1 MSREMKLSIRKN
13 RSEEKN
19 GIRESKEATEELATE
34 NNSVNK
40 MTTKENINNLR
51 LSKMTEDEP
60 EKELF
65 TSSPIIALLLK
76 IFFLIEGQ
84 IVRAM
89 VQFGDLYFAGI
100 ITNIYLEIVI
110 IIICS
115 SAESNIMAQI
125 YAFLSSLIFAYL
137 MRNVCTIAYWELFQ
151 LKWFKL
157 NPFESITNL
166 FNPNI
171 KKHVKKNIYYIVN
184 IIFGILFYLFIIG
197 TFTMPRNEGKFLDV
211 VVFVI
216 FVLIPFLKFVCYYCC
231 YIFIC
236 FRDMFRHDKL
246 NDIDDNCKDPFLFWL
261 QLNNLTNKGKIKVG
275 ISNESIDFK
284 YKNKKKKKNCC
295 EKLFFKAIS
304 FHFSLCSKKII
315 LHLQTLFKII
325 FAILSL
331 SYFIYSFLKKSL
343 SLSGLIFI
351 ISLYIISLIICIEF
365 STPMWI
371 INSIYRW
378 HLKIKK
384 KYERKYQMKCR
395 KLNEKFGYFKLIDM
409 IPVILSIG
417 LLFFIF
423 FTNIFFRISSWYL
436 FDNIRKIEEKGKFI
450 EGNWTKEI
458 LSEQSNFEN
467 IICNS
472 SIYGLNMLKIGS
484 LALASYTS
492 NIENTRNY
500 IEKSFFKEKIE
511 KINEM
516 RILNENSKYGVVLLI
531 TVTIPHEKP
540 LSIFAIQGSIK
551 KLDWWLDIE
560 IFCSSA
566 IFSFLNRISVTQLE
580 SLTSNIITWL
590 LTLPLRF
597 LDKLTL
603 FKKYF
608 ESLDPYISEEIKII
622 NGTNNIIFI
631 GHSLGGGLAKFF
643 GLKYHKESVSFSGPG
658 ITPLEFKL
666 KDELNYKYFKTNLI
680 DVIPDYDTIPRIETS
695 AGIRYRVL
703 CNKGFFECHGIER
716 TICQMGATCRRED
729 LTGDLCMSLFGKE
742 YYNIR
747 KLAGIKN
754 NMPEE
759 YNKSKNSII

>member
-1 MSREMKLSIRKN
+1 MKLSIRKN

>member
-1 MSREMKLSIRKN
+1 MKLSIRKN

-51 LSKMTEDEP
+51 LSKMTDDEP

-89 VQFGDLYFAGI
+89 VQFGDLYFAAI

-531 TVTIPHEKP
+531 TVIFPHEKP

>member
-1 MSREMKLSIRKN
+1 MKLAIRKN
-13 RSEEKN
+13 RSDEKN
-19 GIRESKEATEELATE
+19 DIRESKEVSEELATE

-40 MTTKENINNLR
+40 MTTKENNNNLT
-51 LSKMTEDEP
+51 LSKITEDEP
-60 EKELF
+60 ENELF

-76 IFFLIEGQ
+76 IFLLIEGQ
-84 IVRAM
+84 IIRAL
-89 VQFGDLYFAGI
+89 VQFGDLYFAAI

-115 SAESNIMAQI
+115 SAEKNILVQI
-125 YAFLSSLIFAYL
+125 YAFISSLIFAYL

-166 FNPNI
+166 FCPDI

-184 IIFGILFYLFIIG
+184 IIFGIIFYLFIVG

-216 FVLIPFLKFVCYYCC
+216 FVLIPFLKFFCYYCC
-231 YIFIC
+231 YIFIW
-236 FRDMFRHDKL
+236 FRDMFKYDKL
-246 NDIDDNCKDPFLFWL
+246 NDVDDNCKDPFLFWL
-261 QLNNLTNKGKIKVG
+261 QLNNLTNKGKIRVG
-275 ISNESIDFK
+275 ISNESINFM
-284 YKNKKKKKNCC
+284 NKKKKKNCC
-295 EKLFFKAIS
+295 EKLLFKVIS
-304 FHFSLCSKKII
+304 FHFSICKKKIVI
-315 LHLQTLFKII
+315 HLQTLFKIF
-325 FAILSL
+325 FAFLSL
-331 SYFIYSFLKKSL
+331 SYFIYSFLKKNL
-343 SLSGLIFI
+343 SLSGIIFI
-351 ISLYIISLIICIEF
+351 ISLYTISLIICIQF

-371 INSIYRW
+371 INAIYRW

-384 KYERKYQMKCR
+384 RYERKYQMKCR

-423 FTNIFFRISSWYL
+423 LTHIFFRISSWYL

-458 LSEQSNFEN
+458 LTEENNFEN

-472 SIYGLNMLKIGS
+472 TIYGLNMLKIGS
-484 LALASYTS
+484 LALASYTT
-492 NIENTRNY
+492 NIENTKNY

-511 KINEM
+511 KITEM
-516 RILNENSKYGVVLLI
+516 RIINQDSKYGLVLLI
-531 TVTIPHEKP
+531 TLKIPNEKP

-566 IFSFLNRISVTQLE
+566 IFSFLNRISATQLE
-580 SLTSNIITWL
+580 SLTSNIITFL

-608 ESLDPYISEEIKII
+608 ESLDPYISQEIKKI
-622 NGTNNIIFI
+622 NGKNNIIFI

-643 GLKYHKESVSFSGPG
+643 GLKYHKESISFSGPG

-703 CNKGFFECHGIER
+703 CNKGFFACHSMER

-742 YYNIR
+742 YFNIR

-754 NMPEE
+754 DIPKE
-759 YNKSKNSII
+759 YNKSKSSITN

>member
-1 MSREMKLSIRKN
+1 MKLAIRKN
-13 RSEEKN
+13 RSVEKN
-19 GIRESKEATEELATE
+19 EIRESKEATEELATE

-40 MTTKENINNLR
+40 MTTKDNNNKLT
-51 LSKMTEDEP
+51 LSKITEDEP
-60 EKELF
+60 ENELF
-65 TSSPIIALLLK
+65 SSSPIISLLLK
-76 IFFLIEGQ
+76 IFLLIEGQ
-84 IVRAM
+84 IIRAL
-89 VQFGDLYFAGI
+89 VQFGDLYFAAI

-115 SAESNIMAQI
+115 SAEKNVLAQI
-125 YAFLSSLIFAYL
+125 YAFISSLIFAYL

-166 FNPNI
+166 FNPDI

-216 FVLIPFLKFVCYYCC
+216 FVLIPFLKFFCYYSC
-231 YIFIC
+231 YVFIC
-236 FRDMFRHDKL
+236 FRDMCKNDKL
-246 NDIDDNCKDPFLFWL
+246 NDVDDNCKDPFLFWL
-261 QLNNLTNKGKIKVG
+261 QLNNLTNKGKIRVG
-275 ISNESIDFK
+275 ISNESINF
-284 YKNKKKKKNCC
+284 KNKNKKKNCC
-295 EKLFFKAIS
+295 EKLLFKAIS
-304 FHFSLCSKKII
+304 FHFSICSKKIVI
-315 LHLQTLFKII
+315 HLQTLFKIF

-331 SYFIYSFLKKSL
+331 SYFIYSFSKRAL
-343 SLSGLIFI
+343 SLTGLIFI
-351 ISLYIISLIICIEF
+351 VSLYIISLIICIQF

-371 INSIYRW
+371 INAIYRW

-384 KYERKYQMKCR
+384 RYERKYQMKCR

-423 FTNIFFRISSWYL
+423 LTHIFFRISSWYL
-436 FDNIRKIEEKGKFI
+436 YDNLRKIEEKGKFI
-450 EGNWTKEI
+450 EGNWTREI
-458 LSEQSNFEN
+458 LNEESNFEN

-484 LALASYTS
+484 LALASYTT
-492 NIENTRNY
+492 NIENTKNY
-500 IEKSFFKEKIE
+500 IEKTFFKEKIE
-511 KINEM
+511 NITEM
-516 RILNENSKYGVVLLI
+516 RIINEDSKYGVVLLI
-531 TVTIPHEKP
+531 TVTIPNEKP

-597 LDKLTL
+597 LEKLTL

-608 ESLDPYISEEIKII
+608 ESLDLYISQEIKKI
-622 NGTNNIIFI
+622 NGKNNIIFI

-658 ITPLEFKL
+658 ITPLEFML

-729 LTGDLCMSLFGKE
+729 LSGNLCMSLFGKE
-742 YYNIR
+742 YFNIR

-754 NMPEE
+754 NIPEE
-759 YNKSKNSII
+759 YNKTISSIN

>member
-1 MSREMKLSIRKN
+1 MKLAIRKN
-13 RSEEKN
+13 RSVEKN
-19 GIRESKEATEELATE
+19 EIRESKEATEELATE

-40 MTTKENINNLR
+40 MTTKDNNNKLT
-51 LSKMTEDEP
+51 LSKITEDEP
-60 EKELF
+60 ENELF
-65 TSSPIIALLLK
+65 SSSPIISLLLK
-76 IFFLIEGQ
+76 IFLLIEGQ
-84 IVRAM
+84 IIRAL
-89 VQFGDLYFAGI
+89 VQFGDLYFAAI

-115 SAESNIMAQI
+115 SAEKNVLAQI
-125 YAFLSSLIFAYL
+125 YAFISSLIFAYL

-166 FNPNI
+166 FNPDI

-216 FVLIPFLKFVCYYCC
+216 FVLIPFLKFFCYYSC
-231 YIFIC
+231 YVFIC
-236 FRDMFRHDKL
+236 FRDMCKNDKL
-246 NDIDDNCKDPFLFWL
+246 NDVDDNCKDPFLFWL
-261 QLNNLTNKGKIKVG
+261 QLNNLTNKGKIRVG
-275 ISNESIDFK
+275 ISNESINF
-284 YKNKKKKKNCC
+284 KNKNKKKNCC

-304 FHFSLCSKKII
+304 FHFSICSKKIVI
-315 LHLQTLFKII
+315 HLQTLFKIF

-331 SYFIYSFLKKSL
+331 SYFIYSFSKRAL
-343 SLSGLIFI
+343 SLTGLIFI
-351 ISLYIISLIICIEF
+351 VSLYIISLIICVQF

-371 INSIYRW
+371 INAIYRW

-384 KYERKYQMKCR
+384 RYERKYQMKCR

-423 FTNIFFRISSWYL
+423 LTHIFFRISSWYL
-436 FDNIRKIEEKGKFI
+436 YDNLRKIEEKGKFI
-450 EGNWTKEI
+450 EGNWTREI
-458 LSEQSNFEN
+458 LNEESNFEN

-484 LALASYTS
+484 LALASYTT
-492 NIENTRNY
+492 NIENTKNY
-500 IEKSFFKEKIE
+500 IEKTFFKEKIE
-511 KINEM
+511 NITEM
-516 RILNENSKYGVVLLI
+516 RIINEDSKYGVVLLI
-531 TVTIPHEKP
+531 TVTIPNEKP

-597 LDKLTL
+597 LEKLTL

-608 ESLDPYISEEIKII
+608 ESLDLYISQEIKKI
-622 NGTNNIIFI
+622 NGKNNIIFI

-658 ITPLEFKL
+658 ITPLEFML

-729 LTGDLCMSLFGKE
+729 LSGNLCMSLFGKE
-742 YYNIR
+742 YFNIR

-754 NMPEE
+754 NIPEE
-759 YNKSKNSII
+759 YNKTISSIN

>member
-1 MSREMKLSIRKN
+1 MKLSIRKN

-89 VQFGDLYFAGI
+89 VQFGDLYFAAI

-378 HLKIKK
+378 HIKIKK

-531 TVTIPHEKP
+531 TVIIPHEKP

-608 ESLDPYISEEIKII
+608 ESLDPYISEEIKKI

>member
-1 MSREMKLSIRKN
+1 MKLAIRKN
-13 RSEEKN
+13 RSDEKN
-19 GIRESKEATEELATE
+19 DIRESKEVSEELATE

-40 MTTKENINNLR
+40 MTTKENNNNLT
-51 LSKMTEDEP
+51 LSKITEDEP
-60 EKELF
+60 ENELF

-76 IFFLIEGQ
+76 IFLLIEGQ
-84 IVRAM
+84 IIRAL
-89 VQFGDLYFAGI
+89 VQFGDLYFAAI

-115 SAESNIMAQI
+115 SAEKNILVQI
-125 YAFLSSLIFAYL
+125 YAFISSLIFAYL

-166 FNPNI
+166 FNPDI

-184 IIFGILFYLFIIG
+184 IIFGIIFYLFIVG

-216 FVLIPFLKFVCYYCC
+216 FVLIPFLKFFCYFCC
-231 YIFIC
+231 YIFIW
-236 FRDMFRHDKL
+236 FRDMFKYDKL
-246 NDIDDNCKDPFLFWL
+246 NDVDDNCKDPFLFWL
-261 QLNNLTNKGKIKVG
+261 QLNNLTNKGKIRVG
-275 ISNESIDFK
+275 ISNESINFM
-284 YKNKKKKKNCC
+284 NKKKKKNCC
-295 EKLFFKAIS
+295 EKLLFKAIS
-304 FHFSLCSKKII
+304 FHFSICKKKIVI
-315 LHLQTLFKII
+315 HLQTLFKIF
-325 FAILSL
+325 FAFLSL
-331 SYFIYSFLKKSL
+331 SYFIYSFLKKNL
-343 SLSGLIFI
+343 SLSGIIFI
-351 ISLYIISLIICIEF
+351 ISLYTISLIICIQF

-371 INSIYRW
+371 INAIYRW

-384 KYERKYQMKCR
+384 RYERKYQMKCR

-423 FTNIFFRISSWYL
+423 LTHIFFRISSWYL

-458 LSEQSNFEN
+458 LTEENNFEN

-472 SIYGLNMLKIGS
+472 TIYGLNMLKIGS
-484 LALASYTS
+484 LALASYTT
-492 NIENTRNY
+492 NIENTKNY

-511 KINEM
+511 NITEM
-516 RILNENSKYGVVLLI
+516 RIINQDSKYGLVLLI
-531 TVTIPHEKP
+531 TLKIPNEKP

-566 IFSFLNRISVTQLE
+566 IFSFLNRISATQLE
-580 SLTSNIITWL
+580 SLTSNIITFL

-608 ESLDPYISEEIKII
+608 ESLDPYISQEIKKI
-622 NGTNNIIFI
+622 NGKNNIIFI

-643 GLKYHKESVSFSGPG
+643 GLKYHKESISFSGPG

-703 CNKGFFECHGIER
+703 CNKGFFACHSMER

-729 LTGDLCMSLFGKE
+729 LTGDICMSLFGKE
-742 YYNIR
+742 YFNIR

-754 NMPEE
+754 DIPKE
-759 YNKSKNSII
+759 YNKSKSSITN